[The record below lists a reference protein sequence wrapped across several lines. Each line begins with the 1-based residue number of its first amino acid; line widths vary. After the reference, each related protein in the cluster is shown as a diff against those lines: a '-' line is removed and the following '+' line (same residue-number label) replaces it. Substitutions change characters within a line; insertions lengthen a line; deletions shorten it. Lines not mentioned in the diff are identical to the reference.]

1 MANGDLA
8 LTTPRSIANLV
19 LAEVNITIVPS
30 AFMTVTFVETDSTGA
45 AHTVRITNAAS
56 GVTGFDLTAGV
67 FTDGVARAL
76 SGYLTT
82 ILGVLFIG
90 NASTLNQ
97 RKTALVTRLITDS
110 VITVAGTVA

>member
-19 LAEVNITIVPS
+19 LAEVNIVIVPS
-30 AFMTVTFVETDSTGA
+30 AFMTVTFFETDEKGA
-45 AHTVRITNAAS
+45 NHVVRITNAAS

-67 FTDGVARAL
+67 FTEGITRVL

-97 RKTALVTRLITDS
+97 RKTALVSRLVTDG